1 MPVKIEQGN
10 GVLNVLLE
18 GEIDHHTAKPIRE
31 RIDETAEKTR
41 PRLMCLDFT
50 KVSFMDSSGIG
61 LVIGRYKLM
70 KMLGGSVR
78 VTGVSGAMEKIMKM
92 AGLERLGV
100 LGEEVKEN
108 EKTGQ

>member
-41 PRLMCLDFT
+41 PRLMRLDFT